1 MVGLQ
6 REKIAMKYTNKRLTH
21 KQPNVKQLISSS
33 SSSSKKRK
41 KIICGRHNNQ
51 TAPDEL
57 YKIMEEIN
65 SKMIALFSASQLL
78 WCSKNWL

>member
-1 MVGLQ
+1 MVDLQ
-6 REKIAMKYTNKRLTH
+6 REKIAVKHTSKRPAH

-33 SSSSKKRK
+33 SKIKK

>member
-6 REKIAMKYTNKRLTH
+6 REKIAMKSTNKRLTH

-33 SSSSKKRK
+33 SKKKK

-78 WCSKNWL
+78 WCSTNWL

>member
-6 REKIAMKYTNKRLTH
+6 CEKIAMKHTKKRLTH
-21 KQPNVKQLISSS
+21 KQPNVKQLIFSSN
-33 SSSSKKRK
+33 K
-41 KIICGRHNNQ
+41 KIICSRHNNQ

-65 SKMIALFSASQLL
+65 SKVIALFSASQLL

>member
-1 MVGLQ
+1 MQATKCEAVNLQ
-6 REKIAMKYTNKRLTH
+6 QHQNK
-21 KQPNVKQLISSS
+21 
-33 SSSSKKRK
+33 K

>member
-33 SSSSKKRK
+33 SSKK